1 MSEAPKIPRIIRER
15 LQTATAVNATE
26 HPEANLLSA
35 FSENLLRADERDQ
48 VLQHLATCAACRQ
61 VVALAAVSRRER
73 EPLVVT
79 ERRPLRWKILRWTAL
94 GASAAA
100 MVAVVAVYQQKP
112 PRQLE
117 PTGATSALSGRLE
130 QAPAATPAPETQ
142 DKDKKEKKIASQPP
156 AAKKAPATRARDT
169 FAAKNL
175 KKADTLQEKAE
186 SEPMRAGTA
195 GALQPETSNEI
206 SFPAKMKAS
215 PQKEAV
221 PTESAA
227 ALDENK
233 QAETAAANFYRAR
246 PSPPMSIYAQQRSV
260 QAPATPAGGGLAGA
274 HVISRADNRPSPAR
288 STAAGPASVLAQI
301 GAARRAERHPAAKAV
316 APPNAFT
323 VRGLRSSGSA
333 IAVPQWRL
341 RDSHL
346 EKLSDDGRTWQGVT
360 ISGVGSVTSL
370 ASTGAGIWAAASPA
384 EIYYSSDSGAHWTR
398 QWSYA
403 QAHPLG
409 AEDPSA
415 QIIRI
420 QFDDEQ
426 TGSMEVTTRSARWP
440 HQIWITNNGG
450 ATWLLETAE

>member
-73 EPLVVT
+73 EPLFVT

-112 PRQLE
+112 RRQLE
-117 PTGATSALSGRLE
+117 PTGATVTARLE

-142 DKDKKEKKIASQPP
+142 DSDKKDKKIASQPP
-156 AAKKAPATRARDT
+156 AAKKAPATRASDT

-206 SFPAKMKAS
+206 SFPAKMKTS
-215 PQKEAV
+215 PEEHAMA
-221 PTESAA
+221 ESVAD
-227 ALDENK
+227 LDENK
-233 QAETAAANFYRAR
+233 QARTTTGNFYRAG
-246 PSPPMSIYAQQRSV
+246 PSAPVFADDKTPP
-260 QAPATPAGGGLAGA
+260 PAAATASGLAGA
-274 HVISRADNRPSPAR
+274 HVMSRADNRPSPPR
-288 STAAGPASVLAQI
+288 STSAGPASVLAQI

-346 EKLSDDGRTWQGVT
+346 EKLSDDGRTWQGVA
-360 ISGVGSVTSL
+360 IPGVGSVTSL
-370 ASTGAGIWAAASPA
+370 ASMGAGIWAAASPA

-426 TGSMEVTTRSARWP
+426 TGSMEVSTRSARWP

>member
-1 MSEAPKIPRIIRER
+1 MSEAPTIPRIIRER

-73 EPLVVT
+73 EPLFVT
-79 ERRPLRWKILRWTAL
+79 ERRPQRWKILRWTAL

-100 MVAVVAVYQQKP
+100 MVAVVAVYQQRP
-112 PRQLE
+112 RRQLE
-117 PTGATSALSGRLE
+117 PTGATITARLE
-130 QAPAATPAPETQ
+130 QAPAATPAPEVQ
-142 DKDKKEKKIASQPP
+142 DNDKKDKKIASQPP
-156 AAKKAPATRARDT
+156 AAKKALATRASDT

-186 SEPMRAGTA
+186 SEPMRAA
-195 GALQPETSNEI
+195 GALEPETSNEI

-274 HVISRADNRPSPAR
+274 HVMSRADNRPSPPR
-288 STAAGPASVLAQI
+288 STSAGPASVLAQM
-301 GAARRAERHPAAKAV
+301 GAARRAGRHPAAKA
-316 APPNAFT
+316 
-323 VRGLRSSGSA
+323 G
-333 IAVPQWRL
+333 
-341 RDSHL
+341 
-346 EKLSDDGRTWQGVT
+346 
-360 ISGVGSVTSL
+360 
-370 ASTGAGIWAAASPA
+370 
-384 EIYYSSDSGAHWTR
+384 
-398 QWSYA
+398 
-403 QAHPLG
+403 
-409 AEDPSA
+409 
-415 QIIRI
+415 
-420 QFDDEQ
+420 
-426 TGSMEVTTRSARWP
+426 
-440 HQIWITNNGG
+440 
-450 ATWLLETAE
+450 

>member
-61 VVALAAVSRRER
+61 VVALAAVSRREP

-117 PTGATSALSGRLE
+117 PTGATITARLE

-142 DKDKKEKKIASQPP
+142 DNDKKDKKIASQPP
-156 AAKKAPATRARDT
+156 AAKKAPVTRTSDMLAARS
-169 FAAKNL
+169 L

-186 SEPMRAGTA
+186 SEPMRAA

-206 SFPAKMKAS
+206 SLPAKMKTS
-215 PQKEAV
+215 PEEHAMA
-221 PTESAA
+221 ESVTD
-227 ALDENK
+227 LDESK

-274 HVISRADNRPSPAR
+274 HVMSRADNRPSPAR
-288 STAAGPASVLAQI
+288 STDLQSQAGPASVLAQI
-301 GAARRAERHPAAKAV
+301 GAARRAERHPAAKTV
-316 APPNAFT
+316 APPNGFT
-323 VRGLRSSGSA
+323 VRGLRSSGST

-346 EKLSDDGRTWQGVT
+346 EKLSDDGRTWQGVA
-360 ISGVGSVTSL
+360 IPGVGSVTSL
-370 ASTGAGIWAAASPA
+370 ASMGAGIWAAASPA